1 MRSRRRSGERLNDRG
16 NERFEG
22 WAPGRVVG
30 VLTIAGGT
38 PAVVGTGLWG
48 NSGGVGI
55 PQGQVVR
62 LILRG
67 APGLRDVCAGVLR
80 RDY

>member
-22 WAPGRVVG
+22 WASGRVVG

-38 PAVVGTGLWG
+38 PAVVGTGVC
-48 NSGGVGI
+48 GGIVGGGHSNTNTI
-55 PQGQVVR
+55 
-62 LILRG
+62 
-67 APGLRDVCAGVLR
+67 CN
-80 RDY
+80 